1 MAKEPNSEREDNL
14 DSASKKLDSTVDSFR
29 SFVDD
34 FGKINEGLADKFK
47 ATLSH
52 TEKSQLAV
60 FAAATNIQRSFDS
73 VFDGMEESGEKFSG
87 SGAFLANEI
96 TTVAKK
102 SFEANRAEARELR
115 KDLESLRKSASV
127 LSGEERKKIEGLINI
142 ASDQLKEVGGG
153 VSVFRE
159 AVRNRFD
166 PANMAEK
173 LLGGGLIGGM
183 VGDMM
188 RIKRQRKKS
197 AALTEFKTGSLS
209 AGGGAVLG
217 ELENIRESVVSTADP
232 KQNELFEE
240 EEQREAAR
248 NKVGKAAGVSMG
260 SVDVDVD
267 SGNRF
272 ADMLW
277 ALFGVKWL
285 TMLWAGLKTRLL
297 IPLWSGMNTYLF
309 APLWA
314 GVKHFIL
321 APLWKGL
328 MTSGGWLIGGL
339 KSLWLKTVFPFLSG
353 IFNSFIAKLAASKV
367 WGAVSGAGRRV
378 GGAVAGMGRSAAG
391 SRVGQAVAGG
401 TKSLRG
407 WAGKGW
413 EKMKGASAASKA
425 ASAPKDIVSAATSSA
440 GKATSA
446 AGAATSKTPKKGI
459 LKSLADGIK
468 SFGRKGIMRGILNLG
483 LLAIAMIP
491 FAIAMKLFSSGVTMG
506 GIFAFAASITVLVIA
521 VKALSKMGSQIV
533 KGALAMSI
541 LGVALI
547 PLAFGLSL
555 MKNVGIGTIFVLAAA
570 LLTLGVAANI
580 FGIMAANP
588 FFWFGILAIAA
599 LGVALLPLAYAMK
612 IAAEAF
618 QIFTTAIDIEKM
630 MLIGPMLM
638 LAAPG
643 LLLFGTAA
651 MLAAPGLI
659 LLGFASMFLTASK
672 ASETLPLLLESFA
685 DFSERVNPS
694 NLFRGALGII
704 ALGGALLAFT
714 AAGVAAQALATVGN
728 VAANF
733 MTLGGLLGAS
743 APGPFDML
751 KMFIAFGEHGDGIGR
766 GADGIEKLRNSMASF
781 ATMDTEGIKEGV
793 TSVID
798 AIDEFSRAAF
808 RAAFYGG
815 IGNFLLGSDP
825 LDSFIMLAKVG
836 PGIGVGADGIKRLG
850 EAFTEFSKLGKSGAM
865 SFFQEGIVSESG
877 FENLMESL
885 SDSLSE
891 IDEDEFETKIAL
903 LERLANAMNAL
914 AGGKPMQPI
923 QAGQGGTNQAG
934 QGAALAP
941 DDPRNAWADSAN
953 PNLRAEHRRL
963 TTPSTATMGRE
974 TEGVGTA
981 VMKKNKNQQVQKQL
995 NKSAFG
1001 TAKLRAKSALSEKL
1015 GTSELPPGVQYKTT
1029 VDEENQ
1035 LVTTIAYIGKKVEEI
1050 DGKITGAT
1058 NQDASREMTSA
1069 ELETMREKVIA
1080 KGPVSSTN
1088 SAKHGHKRK
1097 VKKLD
1102 AAIREAKERESST
1115 QEEGDNLHE
1124 LRTFRDEKQKDLD
1137 KNRAIVADP
1146 NASDWDVEEAE
1157 AWIEDD
1163 SRLLKSINAEIKTA
1177 EGPSAEGPSAKQTTP
1192 QGKQFAGGRQQASE
1206 LRAGTVISSGQMG
1219 AMGQDLRGDEPSN
1232 VEIIATEGG
1241 MKSVVRMPVGEDGGS
1256 RFDKSM
1262 AKHQAL
1268 QALSVTLGIPGA
1280 REGKFSPPPGIQ
1292 TSVKTE
1298 TEGGKNFIVVE
1309 SDYDSERTLAVTKMR
1324 DDMNAMGGSRGS
1336 AVGLGVGGP
1345 QDLARRARIAD
1356 AGSDVGSN
1364 PASMQSANNS
1374 LNSGA
1379 IASSERASIGT
1390 TLSPSGQAVV
1400 VNTSNN
1406 VNQAADTF
1414 FTQNP
1419 STRNNESSLQ
1429 KSTRRVYDDQ
1439 DY

>member
-1 MAKEPNSEREDNL
+1 MAKERESNKEREDKL
-14 DSASKKLDSTVDSFR
+14 DSASKKLDNTVEEFR
-29 SFVDD
+29 DFVTE
-34 FGKINEGLADKFK
+34 FGKINKDVANKFK
-47 ATLSH
+47 KTLSS
-52 TEKSQLAV
+52 TEKAQLDV
-60 FAAATNIQRSFDS
+60 FAAASNIQRQYNSI
-73 VFDGMEESGEKFSG
+73 FDGMEVAGDTFSA
-87 SGAFLANEI
+87 SGAFLVDHIVN
-96 TTVAKK
+96 TTDKAFK
-102 SFEANRAEARELR
+102 ANRAEAKELR
-115 KDLESLRKSASV
+115 KDIESMRASSV
-127 LSGEERKKIEGLINI
+127 HLHGEERAKVEAMIDT
-142 ASDQLKEVGGG
+142 AVDQLKAVSGG
-153 VSVFRE
+153 VSVFKE
-159 AVRNRFD
+159 AVRRRFD
-166 PANMAEK
+166 PANMVEK
-173 LLGGGLIGGM
+173 LFGGGMIGGM
-183 VGDMM
+183 FGDMI
-188 RIKRQRKKS
+188 RISRERKKT
-197 AALTEFKTGSLS
+197 AGMTEMKTQTLGGPVS
-209 AGGGAVLG
+209 AGTNAIVK
-217 ELENIRESVVSTADP
+217 ELQNVRESIISTADP
-232 KQNELFEE
+232 KQNELFAEE
-240 EEQREAAR
+240 KEREAGR
-248 NKVGKAAGVSMG
+248 KSIGKAGRAAGA
-260 SVDVDVD
+260 DIDID

-297 IPLWSGMNTYLF
+297 IPLWSGLTTYLF

-314 GVKHFIL
+314 GFKHFI
-321 APLWKGL
+321 
-328 MTSGGWLIGGL
+328 IGGL
-339 KSLWLKTVFPFLSG
+339 KNSFMWLGGVLNKWMLLPLKNLFLKFLIAPLSAWG
-353 IFNSFIAKLAASKV
+353 NAFIAKLAASKM
-367 WGAVSGAGRRV
+367 WGAISGAGRRV
-378 GGAVAGMGRSAAG
+378 GGAVAGMGSAIVG
-391 SRVGQAVAGG
+391 SRAGQAVAGG
-401 TKSLRG
+401 AKSLRG
-407 WAGKGW
+407 WAGQGL
-413 EKMKGASAASKA
+413 EKMKGASAA
-425 ASAPKDIVSAATSSA
+425 ASLAKAPKDMVASAAASA

-446 AGAATSKTPKKGI
+446 AGAATSKTPKKGV

-468 SFGRKGIMRGILNLG
+468 SFGRKGIMRGVLNLG
-483 LLAIAMIP
+483 LLAIALIP
-491 FAIAMKLFSSGVTMG
+491 FAFAMKLFSSGVTMG
-506 GIFAFAASITVLVIA
+506 GILAFAASITVMVVA
-521 VKALSKMGSQIV
+521 VKALSKMGSEVV
-533 KGALAMSI
+533 KGALALSI
-541 LGVALI
+541 LGVALV

-555 MKNVGIGTIFVLAAA
+555 MKDVGIGTIFVLAAA
-570 LLTLGVAANI
+570 LLTLGVAASI
-580 FGIMAANP
+580 FGGMAANP
-588 FFWFGILAIAA
+588 FFWLGILAIAA
-599 LGVALLPLAYAMK
+599 LGVALLPLAFAMK

-618 QIFTTAIDIEKM
+618 QIFTNAIDIEKM
-630 MLIGPMLM
+630 MMIGPMLM
-638 LAAPG
+638 FAAPG
-643 LLLFGTAA
+643 LLAFGAA
-651 MLAAPGLI
+651 AVIASPGLI
-659 LLGFASMFLTASK
+659 LLAFASMLLTASK
-672 ASETLPLLLESFA
+672 ASEILPPLLESFA
-685 DFSERVNPS
+685 EFSERVNPS
-694 NLFRGALGII
+694 NLFRGALGIV

-714 AAGVAAQALATVGN
+714 AAGVAAQALATLGG
-728 VAANF
+728 VASNF
-733 MTLGGLLGAS
+733 MTLGGLLGAA

-815 IGNFLLGSDP
+815 IGNFLLGADP

-836 PGIGVGADGIKRLG
+836 PGIGAGADGIKRLG
-850 EAFTEFSKLGKSGAM
+850 QAFVEFSKLGESGAM
-865 SFFQEGIVSESG
+865 SFFQEGTISESG
-877 FENLMESL
+877 FENLMEAL
-885 SDSLSE
+885 SGSLSE

-914 AGGKPMQPI
+914 AGGKPIQPI

-981 VMKKNKNQQVQKQL
+981 VMKKNKNQQVQRELK
-995 NKSAFG
+995 KSAFG
-1001 TAKLRAKSALSEKL
+1001 TAKLRAKAALSEKL

-1050 DGKITGAT
+1050 DGKMTVGQTDKENDLI
-1058 NQDASREMTSA
+1058 DLYRFRE
-1069 ELETMREKVIA
+1069 ET
-1080 KGPVSSTN
+1080 
-1088 SAKHGHKRK
+1088 
-1097 VKKLD
+1097 
-1102 AAIREAKERESST
+1102 
-1115 QEEGDNLHE
+1115 Q
-1124 LRTFRDEKQKDLD
+1124 QDLD

-1163 SRLLKSINAEIKTA
+1163 SRRLQSLNTEIKT
-1177 EGPSAEGPSAKQTTP
+1177 AEGPSAKQTTP
-1192 QGKQFAGGRQQASE
+1192 QGKQFTGGRQQASE
-1206 LRAGTVISSGQMG
+1206 LRTGTVLASSTMG
-1219 AMGQDLRGDEPSN
+1219 ALGHAEPSD
-1232 VEIIATEGG
+1232 VQIIATEGG

-1324 DDMNAMGGSRGS
+1324 DEMNAIGGSRGS
-1336 AVGLGVGGP
+1336 AAGLGVGGP
-1345 QDLARRARIAD
+1345 QDLARRARNAD

-1374 LNSGA
+1374 LNAGAVGASNRTNAAGAQQSGP
-1379 IASSERASIGT
+1379 I
-1390 TLSPSGQAVV
+1390 V
-1400 VNTSNN
+1400 VNTANN

-1429 KSTRRVYDDQ
+1429 KATRRMYDDS
-1439 DY
+1439 DI